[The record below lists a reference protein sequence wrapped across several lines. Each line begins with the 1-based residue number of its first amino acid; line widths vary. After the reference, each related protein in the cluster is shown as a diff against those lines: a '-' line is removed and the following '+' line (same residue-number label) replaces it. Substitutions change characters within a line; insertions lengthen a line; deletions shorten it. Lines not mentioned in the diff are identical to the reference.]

1 MERADAPVLE
11 RVAPYGVGVLGFL
24 FVAFVAGSG
33 GGFRPVTWAWTALLS
48 WWIAL
53 IAIVVKR
60 RLPFGPLEV
69 TMGGGLV
76 AFACWFGI
84 SALWSQSVPSTLD
97 TTVRAVAYA
106 GLVVA
111 ALLVVRR
118 RTVTHLIGG
127 VTAGIGILA
136 LYGLATRLLPDKLGE
151 FSSTATNYRLAT
163 PIGYWNGMG
172 VFCSMGILLAL
183 GLATRAKR
191 VPSRSRQA
199 RPCRCSHAPC
209 TSPSAAAPGLRF
221 SSDSPWHS
229 RSTLA
234 GCSLGLVRP
243 PSAPSPGP
251 RSCCCLG
258 SHGVTAEVRRSPRRH
273 MTATVSS
280 PQCWPSRLC
289 PR

>member
-183 GLATRAKR
+183 GFATRAKH
-191 VPSRSRQA
+191 VPARLAAGAALPVLACSMYVTFSRGA
-199 RPCRCSHAPC
+199 WLALLV
-209 TSPSAAAPGLRF
+209 GLAVAF
-221 SSDSPWHS
+221 AVDP
-229 RSTLA
+229 A
-234 GCSLGLVRP
+234 GCSLR
-243 PSAPSPGP
+243 SERRRWAPSPAP
-251 RSCCCLG
+251 PSCCCLG
-258 SHGVTAEVRRSPRRH
+258 RTA
-273 MTATVSS
+273 
-280 PQCWPSRLC
+280 
-289 PR
+289 